1 MYFYKR
7 FPVCL
12 EIRAIILLC
21 SAALFVWLLL
31 NKYIPRL
38 SLLLVFVLGFSWAG
52 WYAGSIMSHTLPK
65 EYEGKPLLV
74 TGRVTSLPMIDGN
87 GIHFNFSITSP
98 REIALSARLTWSKQ
112 FQTVKAGDQRQL
124 LVRLKRIHGTQSP
137 GAFDFEAWALQNGLN
152 ATGYVLDSN
161 QNILIAHD
169 WYHSPINQIRQFM
182 LDRIKPHLPDS
193 ILLHGC

>member
-1 MYFYKR
+1 MFAHIV
-7 FPVCL
+7 FFLLGDVFLQTFSSLPGNP
-12 EIRAIILLC
+12 AIILLC

-38 SLLLVFVLGFSWAG
+38 SLLLVFVLGFSWAA

-112 FQTVKAGDQRQL
+112 FQT
-124 LVRLKRIHGTQSP
+124 
-137 GAFDFEAWALQNGLN
+137 E
-152 ATGYVLDSN
+152 
-161 QNILIAHD
+161 
-169 WYHSPINQIRQFM
+169 
-182 LDRIKPHLPDS
+182 KPAISVNYLS
-193 ILLHGC
+193 G